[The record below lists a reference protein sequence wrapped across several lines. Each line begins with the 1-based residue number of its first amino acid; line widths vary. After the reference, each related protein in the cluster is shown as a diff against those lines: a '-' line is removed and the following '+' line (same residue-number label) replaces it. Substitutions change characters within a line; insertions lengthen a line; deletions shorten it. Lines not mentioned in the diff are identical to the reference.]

1 MELVV
6 LTHNSLFLLLFHL
19 VVSQGFSF
27 NSVGSLTSILHTSFS
42 YLLLLPPLFFC
53 KMEPDKAQGKRRL
66 NYKIEE
72 EEEEGEE
79 EDDDEEDHSSRPS
92 VLVHGEDDRRKR
104 VMMMNSTSTSS
115 KKGSGAGGSTTTRPC
130 CQAQGCNADLSDAKP
145 YYRRHKVCDFHSKAP
160 AVLVGGLQQRFCQQC
175 SRCN

>member
-1 MELVV
+1 ME
-6 LTHNSLFLLLFHL
+6 T
-19 VVSQGFSF
+19 
-27 NSVGSLTSILHTSFS
+27 
-42 YLLLLPPLFFC
+42 
-53 KMEPDKAQGKRRL
+53 DKAQGKRRL

-79 EDDDEEDHSSRPS
+79 EDNDEEDHSSRPS

-104 VMMMNSTSTSS
+104 VTMMNSTSTSS

-130 CQAQGCNADLSDAKP
+130 CQAPGCNADLSDAKP

-175 SRCN
+175 SRFHDLSEFDENKRSCRRRLAGHNERRRKSSNDYPS